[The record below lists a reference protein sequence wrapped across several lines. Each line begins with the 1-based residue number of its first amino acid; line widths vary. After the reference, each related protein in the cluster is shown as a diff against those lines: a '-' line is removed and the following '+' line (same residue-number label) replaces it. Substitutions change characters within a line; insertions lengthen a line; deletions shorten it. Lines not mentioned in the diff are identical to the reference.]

1 MSIVYQVI
9 YTIPCL
15 CKADNMSREAVH
27 DSKIEIR
34 EAGAVPL
41 LFQKVSFTTAFPRN
55 KTPVLF
61 LDFDGTLSE
70 IVSQPEDAAI
80 SNEMKRVLK
89 RCASEFIT
97 AIISGRDMDDV
108 KARVN
113 INEVIYA
120 GSHGFRISGPND
132 LFMEQKRAE
141 KLLPRL
147 DELEEKLKK
156 RFSNGPPGVRVER
169 KRYAIAVHYRNADEG
184 RLEEIQKITKE
195 SAREFPGFKTGT
207 GKKIIE
213 IRPDIDWHK
222 GKAIKWILESLNLWD
237 NNEIFPIYIGDD
249 ITDEDGFRMV
259 YNNGLG
265 ILVGSHGQPTA
276 AKYKLKNVDEVR
288 LLLQKLMGQD
298 RF

>member
-1 MSIVYQVI
+1 MG
-9 YTIPCL
+9 T
-15 CKADNMSREAVH
+15 EAVQGN
-27 DSKIEIR
+27 KIELR
-34 EAGAVPL
+34 ESGAVPL
-41 LFQKVSFTTAFPRN
+41 LFEKVSFTTVFPRH

-70 IVSQPEDAAI
+70 IVSQHEDATI
-80 SNEMKRVLK
+80 SNEMKKVLK

-108 KARVN
+108 KNRVN

-120 GSHGFRISGPND
+120 GSHGFRISGPSG
-132 LFMEQKRAE
+132 LFMEQKQTE
-141 KLLPRL
+141 KILPRL
-147 DELEEKLKK
+147 DELEGKLKQK
-156 RFSNGPPGVRVER
+156 FLDGPKGVRIER

-184 RLEEIQKITKE
+184 SLEAIKSMTEEVAKE
-195 SAREFPGFKTGT
+195 FSGFKTGT

-213 IRPDIDWHK
+213 IKPDVDWHK

-237 NNEIFPIYIGDD
+237 NNEILPVYIGDD
-249 ITDEDGFRMV
+249 ITDEDGFRMI

-288 LLLQKLMGQD
+288 MLLQKLISQD